1 MLKPLPIQSSTQG
14 RVTKRKEINVLC
26 AEVTQEKIAAVDKIK
41 GKIPKMIK
49 QLQDIIDHPDT
60 TDSNIMKA
68 IAQLTAML
76 ERWESDLTKIK
87 NDEEYLD
94 TTTEQ
99 QQQQQPT
106 TTRKNSSTVDIMALL
121 EKDGK

>member
-1 MLKPLPIQSSTQG
+1 
-14 RVTKRKEINVLC
+14 
-26 AEVTQEKIAAVDKIK
+26 
-41 GKIPKMIK
+41 
-49 QLQDIIDHPDT
+49 
-60 TDSNIMKA
+60 MKA

-99 QQQQQPT
+99 QQQQPT

>member
-49 QLQDIIDHPDT
+49 QLQDIIDHPET
-60 TDSNIMKA
+60 TDSNRMKA

-76 ERWESDLTKIK
+76 ERWEADLNKIK
-87 NDEEYLD
+87 DDEEYLD
-94 TTTEQ
+94 TTTE

>member
-49 QLQDIIDHPDT
+49 QLQDIIDHPET
-60 TDSNIMKA
+60 TDSNRMKA

-99 QQQQQPT
+99 QQPT
-106 TTRKNSSTVDIMALL
+106 TTRKTNSSTVDIMALL